1 MANENPEAIELITV
15 TPPIP
20 QFEFRLL
27 LPSGWRKLETPK
39 EELDFTNLAAFLPLG
54 IFIQDSTF
62 GILSIAARPGYGDGT
77 LLDWLKYVAG
87 TQSFEVETLEP
98 FMVSAGSAA
107 SAIATQENDAGK
119 TRMRVVALEDGGNF
133 FTLTGMT
140 PIESWDAMKESIDKI
155 LSSFTLAHP
164 QGPTIAV
171 A

>member
-1 MANENPEAIELITV
+1 MASENPETIELIRV

-54 IFIQDSTF
+54 IFIQDTTF

-77 LLDWLKYVAG
+77 LLDWLKYVCS
-87 TQSFEVETLEP
+87 TQSFEVEELEP
-98 FMVSAGSAA
+98 FTVSAGPAA
-107 SAIATQENDAGK
+107 SAIATQDNDGGK
-119 TRMRVVALEDGGNF
+119 TRMRIVALEDGGNF
-133 FTLTGMT
+133 FTITGMV
-140 PIESWDAMKESIDKI
+140 PIDGWDDMKDLIDRI
-155 LSSFTLAHP
+155 LASFTLTHP

>member
-1 MANENPEAIELITV
+1 MANENPETIELITV
-15 TPPIP
+15 KPAVP

-27 LPSGWRKLETPK
+27 LSGSWRKIDTPP
-39 EELDFTNLAAFLPLG
+39 EEPDFSNLAAFLPLG
-54 IFIQDSTF
+54 IFLQDKTY

-77 LLDWLKYVAG
+77 VLDWLKYVAG

-107 SAIATQENDAGK
+107 SAIATQDNEGGK

-133 FTLTGMT
+133 FTLTGMA
-140 PIESWDAMKESIDKI
+140 PVESWDAMKELIDRI
-155 LSSFTLAHP
+155 LASFTLVHP
-164 QGPTIAV
+164 QGPTIPV